1 MNTTDVLIYIDI
13 FMDVLLIAFF
23 IWTVNRIERST
34 SLKISKKDVQ
44 EAVNNITVRRPMNN

>member
-23 IWTVNRIERST
+23 IWTVNKVDKAGRIKMSGKYKFDGH
-34 SLKISKKDVQ
+34 SLKGSID
-44 EAVNNITVRRPMNN
+44 NNKN